1 MLLTMGLVHTRH
13 EVEACVGYLCW
24 AWVTKEKGRGG
35 DENLVGHMLCFFLL
49 PLRM

>member
-1 MLLTMGLVHTRH
+1 MAGLVHIRH

-35 DENLVGHMLCFFLL
+35 EYENLVGQLACFLCL

>member
-1 MLLTMGLVHTRH
+1 MSAT
-13 EVEACVGYLCW
+13 CVGHGLQRRR
-24 AWVTKEKGRGG
+24 EGGG